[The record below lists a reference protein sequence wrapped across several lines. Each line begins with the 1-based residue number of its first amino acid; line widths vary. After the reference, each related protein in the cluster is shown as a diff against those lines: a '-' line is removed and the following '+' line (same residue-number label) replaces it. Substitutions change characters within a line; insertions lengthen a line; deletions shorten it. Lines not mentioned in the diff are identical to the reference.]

1 MRKYQLLTDDERKDL
16 FQVPTNRDDL
26 VRLFTLDTDD
36 MERIRIRR
44 ENRNRLGVAIQLALF
59 RHPGVTL
66 AQYLADH
73 RSLPVDFVQFLAEQ
87 IYIPPAA
94 FADYGQREQ
103 TMTDH
108 ARELARDNGLRQS
121 VNADLAMMIDAAS
134 EAAWSTNDGVTIARA
149 IVTAMRGAGVLL
161 PSVTTIERAGLAGRS
176 RARKMTAHALVDDL
190 TPSQLAQIDALC
202 AHDREIGQSRLAWL
216 KASPISPR
224 PEHIRDIISRLTYVR
239 AICLP
244 ERLRQAVHIDR
255 YRQFLRE
262 GRTSSTYMI
271 DRYTE
276 SRRRAM
282 LVVLLLD
289 FEERL
294 ADAAIDM
301 ADKLIATMFTRARNI
316 QTRRYSSTAKDVA
329 RLMRLF
335 CGTIDALSEAAEK
348 RLDPMETLDQR
359 VGWLTL
365 LMVRPE
371 VHAIAATADE
381 DPLVAAGGRY
391 ITLRKFAPALI
402 EALEFR
408 SGRGSART
416 IAAIGVLRELN
427 RTGQREVPADAPMP
441 FKKDWRS
448 LVRSPDGTI
457 DRRLYEV
464 ATLAHLRNKLR
475 SGDVW
480 LDRSADYRRFD
491 TYLLPQRAA
500 APIVAELGLPPTAD
514 EWLERR
520 GRELDARLKRF
531 SAGLRE
537 GAYEGV
543 TLVGRRLSISPVKPT
558 TPPAAEKLAD
568 QLEAL
573 LPRVRITEL
582 LHDVARDTGMLNA
595 FTNLRTGEKCPS
607 DNALLAVILADATN
621 LGLTRM
627 AAASHGV
634 TRDQL
639 IWTKDAYFRE
649 DTYKRALACVINAH
663 TQLPIVSHWGDGTTS
678 SSDGQF
684 FRSGKRVHAG
694 SEVNARYGGDPGFS
708 FYTHVSDQH
717 GSFHVRVISAATH
730 EAPYVLDGLLH
741 HGTTLN
747 IAEHYTDTGGAT
759 DHVFALCAMLGFRF
773 CPRLRDFPDRRLV
786 PLEAP
791 GSYPELTPLLGKR
804 IRAGVIRDHW
814 GEVLRLVASLKSG
827 ETAPSTMMRKLAA
840 YERQNQIDIAVQEIG
855 KIERTLFM
863 LDWLENPDLRRRCQ
877 AGLNKSEQ
885 RHALTQAICTY
896 RQGRIVDRSHSA
908 QQYRASGLN
917 LAIASIIYWN
927 SVYMTEAITHLR
939 TEGRRDVSADLLAHT
954 SPLGWEHIAFS
965 GDFHWD
971 RAAVATSERK
981 LNVRPVSTATA

>member
-1 MRKYQLLTDDERKDL
+1 MRSYQLLTDAERKDL
-16 FQVPTNRDDL
+16 FEIPTDRDEL
-26 VRLFTLDTDD
+26 VRLYTLDTDD
-36 MERIRIRR
+36 IERIRVRR
-44 ENRNRLGVAIQLALF
+44 EDHNRLGVAVQLALL
-59 RHPGVTL
+59 RHPRMPL
-66 AQYLADH
+66 AQYLAERQRLPSAFVDYLAGQLKVPAG
-73 RSLPVDFVQFLAEQ
+73 SL
-87 IYIPPAA
+87 
-94 FADYGQREQ
+94 ADYGKREQ

-108 ARELARDNGLRQS
+108 ARALTRDLGLRPAS
-121 VNADLAMMIDAAS
+121 NTDLGLMVDAAA
-134 EAAWSTNDGVTIARA
+134 EAAWSTNDGASIA
-149 IVTAMRGAGVLL
+149 AGVAAALRDAGILL
-161 PSVTTIERAGLAGRS
+161 PSTMTIERAGLAGRS
-176 RARKMTAHALVDDL
+176 RARKMTMHALIDDL
-190 TPSQLAQIDALC
+190 TPSQIAQLDALC
-202 AHDREIGQSRLAWL
+202 GTDPEIGQSRLAWL
-216 KASPISPR
+216 KAIPVSPR
-224 PEHIRDIISRLTYVR
+224 PEHIRDILARLTWVR

-244 ERLRQAVHIDR
+244 ERLRHAVHADR

-262 GRTSSTYMI
+262 GRTSPAYMI
-271 DRYTE
+271 ARYAAL
-276 SRRRAM
+276 RRRAT
-282 LVVLLLD
+282 LVVFLLD
-289 FEERL
+289 LEERL
-294 ADAAIDM
+294 TDASIDM

-316 QTRRYSSTAKDVA
+316 QARRYSSTAKDVA

-335 CGTIDALSEAAEK
+335 CGTIDALSEAAQK
-348 RLDPMETLDQR
+348 GFDPMETIDRR

-371 VHAIAATADE
+371 VHAIAETADE
-381 DPLVAAGGRY
+381 DPLVAAGDRY

-402 EALEFR
+402 EALQFR

-416 IAAIGVLRELN
+416 IAAIAVLRELN
-427 RTGQREVPADAPMP
+427 RTGSREVPADAPMP
-441 FKKDWRS
+441 FKKDWRG
-448 LVRSPDGTI
+448 LVRGPDGTI

-491 TYLLPQRAA
+491 TYLLPARAA
-500 APIVAELGLPPTAD
+500 APIVAELGLPATGD

-531 SAGLRE
+531 AAGLRE

-543 TLVGRRLSISPVKPT
+543 SLVGRRLSISPIKPV
-558 TPPAAEKLAD
+558 TPPAAERLAD
-568 QLEAL
+568 QLDML

-582 LHDVARDTGMLNA
+582 LHDVARATGMLGA
-595 FTNLRTGEKCPS
+595 FTNLRTGETAPS

-634 TRDQL
+634 TRDQM

-649 DTYKRALACVINAH
+649 ETYKQALACVIDAH
-663 TQLPIVSHWGDGTTS
+663 SQLPIAAHWGNGTTS

-684 FRSGKRVHAG
+684 FRSGKRMHAG

-717 GSFHVRVISAATH
+717 GPFHIKVISAATH

-741 HGTTLN
+741 HGTMLN

-786 PLEAP
+786 PLDAP
-791 GSYPELTPLLGKR
+791 GTYPELTQLLGKR

-814 GEVLRLVASLKSG
+814 DEVLRLVASLKSG

-863 LDWLENPDLRRRCQ
+863 LDWLEDPSLRRRCQ

-896 RQGRIVDRSHSA
+896 RQGRIVDRSHTA

-927 SVYMTEAITHLR
+927 SIYMTQAIAHLR
-939 TEGRRDVSADLLAHT
+939 SQGRRDVTADLLAHT

-971 RAAVATSERK
+971 RAAEAASERS
-981 LNVRPVSTATA
+981 LNIANRRAAA